1 MTSPTAATQPEVAAA
16 APSAGGAD
24 AGRLITEAVLAN
36 LAATSD
42 PRLREILMSLVTHVH
57 AFAREV
63 NLSEAEWMAGIEFFT
78 AVGQKCSATRQEFI
92 LLSDTHGLSSLV
104 DVLAQNKPEGATE
117 STVLG
122 PFYVPGSHHRANGE
136 TMAEDDEDVP
146 AIITGRVLSL
156 GGAPIAGATI
166 DVWQTNSKGFYAVQQ
181 PGDQPVQNLRGV
193 YTTDPEGR
201 YQLVTVRP
209 VEYPIPTDGPVGDL
223 LRAEQRHPW
232 RAAHVHAIVSA
243 PGFERVVTHIF
254 DAEKNY
260 LDSDAVFGVK
270 QSLIRTF
277 SADVRDGQ
285 TIFRL
290 EHDFVLVPQR

>member
-1 MTSPTAATQPEVAAA
+1 M
-16 APSAGGAD
+16 
-24 AGRLITEAVLAN
+24 
-36 LAATSD
+36 
-42 PRLREILMSLVTHVH
+42 
-57 AFAREV
+57 
-63 NLSEAEWMAGIEFFT
+63 
-78 AVGQKCSATRQEFI
+78 
-92 LLSDTHGLSSLV
+92 
-104 DVLAQNKPEGATE
+104 
-117 STVLG
+117 
-122 PFYVPGSHHRANGE
+122 
-136 TMAEDDEDVP
+136 
-146 AIITGRVLSL
+146 
-156 GGAPIAGATI
+156 
-166 DVWQTNSKGFYAVQQ
+166 QQ
-181 PGDQPVQNLRGV
+181 PGDQPVQNLRGL
-193 YTTDPEGR
+193 YTTDAEGR

-277 SADVRDGQ
+277 SADVQDGQ
-285 TIFRL
+285 AIFRL